1 MRNFRIPSPV
11 PLLLLLAAII
21 IVGLASC
28 GVTNKSRSTSS
39 VNIDSSKTEVKKES
53 QTVKADNTVKKESS
67 ETQNESGSV
76 TDSGSVKAEFDLSDT
91 GKATKPVVI
100 SRDSAGNTV
109 IDPGGRKLKSV
120 TDTRKRTTAASS
132 QKAKSGSDSTVN
144 SVQVTKNVSDSNHTN
159 LVKKA
164 KETDSKTFRWQ
175 PPWYAY
181 PLVIILAVVI
191 WKFRLYRR
199 NRPKPVIPYSSPNDP
214 AV

>member
-1 MRNFRIPSPV
+1 MRNYRIPSPF

-21 IVGLASC
+21 IVGLSSC
-28 GVTNKSRSTSS
+28 GVSIKSRSTST
-39 VNIDSSKTEVKKES
+39 VNIDSSKTEVKKQSE
-53 QTVKADNTVKKESS
+53 TVKADNTVKKESS
-67 ETQNESGSV
+67 ESQNESGSV
-76 TDSGSVKAEFDLSDT
+76 TDSGSVKAEFDLAYT

-144 SVQVTKNVSDSNHTN
+144 SVQVTKNVSDSSNTN
-159 LVKKA
+159 LLKRA
-164 KETDSKTFRWQ
+164 KETDNKTFRWQ

-199 NRPKPVIPYSSPNDP
+199 NRPKPVMPYSSPKDP